1 MFKYGGTE
9 KNSILY
15 ISQALNYPNRT
26 IKEIYQEYN
35 SNIRLEDVIRKIKEH
50 DLNEEQLIPLYQEN
64 WNKNINTLSGGEKQ
78 IVSILKCLVKEAD
91 MIIFDEPTSNLDIKR
106 INALLRLIE
115 RLKMEKKILLIVS
128 HDSEI
133 IQASDIIIRLGNI
146 QH

>member
-1 MFKYGGTE
+1 ME
-9 KNSILY
+9 ELRKNSILY

-91 MIIFDEPTSNLDIKR
+91 MIIFDEPTSSLDLENTKKVLNIINVIKK
-106 INALLRLIE
+106 NKTVLV
-115 RLKMEKKILLIVS
+115 VS
-128 HDSEI
+128 HDE
-133 IQASDIIIRLGNI
+133 NI
-146 QH
+146 MECADQVINMNDF

>member
-1 MFKYGGTE
+1 MELLTNGYD
-9 KNSILY
+9 
-15 ISQALNYPNRT
+15 

-50 DLNEEQLIPLYQEN
+50 DLNEEQLVPLYQEN